1 MTPPRRVVA
10 ITGIGAVTAA
20 GAGVET
26 FWSACVE
33 GRSALRPAGAEFAGT
48 GPGGAT
54 ATPPRVGAVDVDL
67 GGTAPHPEE
76 RAAALLLRAADEALR
91 SAAFPSGR
99 LPAGAGAAIGTCLG
113 GAIATFAW
121 CDALAARRGPVAP
134 VPPWP
139 ASPWPA
145 AGGFAAPA
153 RRLAAAR
160 GLTGPVT
167 TLSAACVSGTA
178 AVAHAAETIRRGES
192 DLMVAGGVD
201 ALSPFV
207 VAGFGLLR
215 ALCSGVVRPFDRR
228 RDGLA
233 LGEGAGVLVL
243 EPLDAARRRGA
254 PILAIVEGSGNAAD
268 AHHMTGPSPTGDGV
282 ARALQA
288 ALDDAGRDARDV
300 DFISAHGT
308 GTPFND
314 RMETLAFKRVL
325 GARAPEVPID
335 SIKPIVGHTLGAAGA
350 LEAILCVKAIGE
362 GVVPPTAHLEEPD
375 PECDLDYVPGV
386 ARRQVVRRALSTSSA
401 FAGHN
406 AALLLGAA

>member
-1 MTPPRRVVA
+1 MTSPRRVVA

-20 GAGVET
+20 GAGVQA
-26 FWSACVE
+26 FWTACVD
-33 GRSALRPAGAEFAGT
+33 GRSARRPAGAGFAGT
-48 GPGGAT
+48 GAAGA
-54 ATPPRVGAVDVDL
+54 AAPPPMVGAVDLDL
-67 GGTAPHPEE
+67 GGAAPPPEE
-76 RAAALLLRAADEALR
+76 RAAALLLRAADEAMR
-91 SAAFPSGR
+91 AAALPSGR
-99 LPAGAGAAIGTCLG
+99 LPAGAGTAIGTCLG
-113 GAIATFAW
+113 GALATFAW
-121 CDALAARRGPVAP
+121 CDARAATRGPIA
-134 VPPWP
+134 PPWP
-139 ASPWPA
+139 AP
-145 AGGFAAPA
+145 GGFAAPA
-153 RRLAAAR
+153 RRLAAER

-167 TLSAACVSGTA
+167 TLSAACISGTA

-192 DLMVAGGVD
+192 DLMLAGGVD

-207 VAGFGLLR
+207 LAGFGLLR
-215 ALCSGVVRPFDRR
+215 ALAAGVMRPFDRR
-228 RDGLA
+228 RDGLS

-243 EPLDAARRRGA
+243 ESLDAARRRHA
-254 PILAIVEGSGNAAD
+254 PILAIVEGSGSAAD

-288 ALDDAGRDARDV
+288 ALDDAGRDALAV

-375 PECDLDYVPGV
+375 PECDLDYVRGA
-386 ARRQVVRRALSTSSA
+386 ARRQAVRRALSTSSA

>member
-1 MTPPRRVVA
+1 MTPPRRAVA

-20 GAGVET
+20 GAGVEA
-26 FWSACVE
+26 FWTACVE
-33 GRSALRPAGAEFAGT
+33 GRSALRPAGAEFAGR
-48 GPGGAT
+48 GPGGGT
-54 ATPPRVGAVDVDL
+54 AAPPAVGAVDVDL
-67 GGTAPHPEE
+67 GGNGPRSEE
-76 RAAALLLRAADEALR
+76 RAAALLLRAADEALQ
-91 SAAFPSGR
+91 SAALPSGW
-99 LPAGAGAAIGTCLG
+99 LPAGAGTAIGTCLG
-113 GAIATFAW
+113 GALATFAW
-121 CDALAARRGPVAP
+121 CDGLAARRAAVAP
-134 VPPWP
+134 GAAWPAPPWP
-139 ASPWPA
+139 AP
-145 AGGFAAPA
+145 GGFAAPA

-167 TLSAACVSGTA
+167 TLSAACISGTA
-178 AVAHAAETIRRGES
+178 AVAHATETIRRGES
-192 DLMVAGGVD
+192 DLMIAGGVD

-207 VAGFGLLR
+207 LAGFGLLR
-215 ALCSGVVRPFDRR
+215 ALATGIMRPFDRR
-228 RDGLA
+228 RDGLS

-254 PILAIVEGSGNAAD
+254 PILAIVEGSGSAAD

-288 ALDDAGRDARDV
+288 ALDDARRTARDV

-350 LEAILCVKAIGE
+350 LEAILCVRAIGE
-362 GVVPPTAHLEEPD
+362 GIVPPTAHLEEPD
-375 PECDLDYVPGV
+375 PECDLDYVRGA
-386 ARRQVVRRALSTSSA
+386 ARRQAVRRALSTSSA